1 MVRYYNNNNIMSYL
15 NQNSAI
21 TIVNGG
27 ENLMVY
33 VSVKMNTGRN
43 IMIRFLN
50 PQELKTVLVLKILYL
65 LGSN

>member
-1 MVRYYNNNNIMSYL
+1 MSYL

-21 TIVNGG
+21 PIVNGG

-50 PQELKTVLVLKILYL
+50 PQILKTVLVLKILYL

>member
-1 MVRYYNNNNIMSYL
+1 MSYL

-50 PQELKTVLVLKILYL
+50 PQILKTVLVLKILYL